1 VSGALDQ
8 EEGLSIHRT
17 IEAPQAGGV
26 TYSFADELI
35 ILSDPH
41 GQGAE
46 YIRALRTQVMAQ
58 HLEAGRRALAVC
70 EAAPQLGAT
79 FLAANLALSLAQ
91 AGVDTLLVDGNLRA
105 PGVHNLIRPS
115 RELPGLRN
123 CLASVDGA
131 VGDYVQEDILPNFSV
146 MFSGGSALNAQELL
160 ARASF
165 EQVVKTCMR
174 DFTMTIID
182 TPPANSCA
190 DFQRIASV
198 AGYSLIVSR
207 RHKGLVEDV
216 KTLANQLRAA
226 HSTVIGTVLN
236 DG

>member
-1 VSGALDQ
+1 
-8 EEGLSIHRT
+8 LSIHQT
-17 IEAPQAGGV
+17 IDAGNDASV
-26 TYSFADELI
+26 SYSFSDDLI
-35 ILSDPH
+35 TLSDPQ

-70 EAAPQLGAT
+70 EAAPRLGAT
-79 FLAANLALSLAQ
+79 FVATNLALSLAQ
-91 AGVDTLLVDGNLRA
+91 AGVDTLLIDGNLRA
-105 PGVHNLIRPS
+105 PSVHHLIRPS
-115 RELPGLRN
+115 RELPGLRD
-123 CLASVDGA
+123 CLSAAAAAA
-131 VGDYVQEDILPNFSV
+131 VGDYVQENVLPNFSV
-146 MFSGGSALNAQELL
+146 MFSGGAAANAQELL

-165 EQVVKTCMR
+165 EQVINACMR

-190 DFQRIASV
+190 DCRLIASV

-216 KTLANQLRAA
+216 KTLAGQLRAA